1 MESTVPARP
10 RRTAVVTGAA
20 GGIGLECARLLL
32 ARGDAVALLD
42 RDRRALRAVTE
53 ELRREAGDE
62 RVVSAE
68 VDVADGFAL
77 REARDDVATRLG
89 TPVDVVVAGA
99 GTMAGGSFADG
110 VPGEWADM
118 IEANLT
124 GMLGTAQTFLRDLL
138 AAADAGGPSDLVL
151 VGAIAG
157 SIGFPRFAVYSAVEA
172 AVGQLARTL
181 RLELGERG
189 VRVHQ
194 VQPGVTGTRLGATMS
209 DRAARREW
217 SALRSAVP
225 PADAAVVAQTVA
237 FGIDQPPHVTIAD
250 LVVLPTRQDAL
261 LPTVQGAPAPSRS
274 RWGAR

>member
-157 SIGFPRFAVYSAVEA
+157 SIGFPGSPSTPPSRQPS
-172 AVGQLARTL
+172 GSSLARCAWSSASAACACT
-181 RLELGERG
+181 RCSRASPGPAS
-189 VRVHQ
+189 VR
-194 VQPGVTGTRLGATMS
+194 R
-209 DRAARREW
+209 
-217 SALRSAVP
+217 
-225 PADAAVVAQTVA
+225 
-237 FGIDQPPHVTIAD
+237 
-250 LVVLPTRQDAL
+250 
-261 LPTVQGAPAPSRS
+261 
-274 RWGAR
+274 